1 MKDRILNILML
12 AAVAAALILTFLKGA
27 PDTAVGL
34 PMASVAQP
42 AATISPHPAEIYRAR
57 RKETRAMEQSL
68 LTTLIDSEQTAPE
81 TKTMAEQQ
89 LITITSNDEIE
100 LAVEGALAANG
111 YTDALCVS
119 RDGSMTVFLPT
130 EITAE
135 EAAYFLE
142 MAQDASGLPPEN
154 IRLTGY

>member
-1 MKDRILNILML
+1 MKDRILNVLML
-12 AAVAAALILTFLKGA
+12 AAVAAALILTFLKGP
-27 PDTAVGL
+27 PDTEAGL

-42 AATISPHPAEIYRAR
+42 AAIAPHPAEVYRAR
-57 RKETRAMEQSL
+57 RKETRSMEQSL
-68 LTTLIDSEQTAPE
+68 LTTLIDSEHTAPE

-89 LITITSNDEIE
+89 LIEITSNDEIE

>member
-1 MKDRILNILML
+1 MKDRILKVLML

-27 PDTAVGL
+27 PVTAVGL

-42 AATISPHPAEIYRAR
+42 TATISPHPAEIYRAR

-81 TKTMAEQQ
+81 TKAMAEQQ
-89 LITITSNDEIE
+89 LIEITSNDEIE

>member
-27 PDTAVGL
+27 PVTAVGL

-42 AATISPHPAEIYRAR
+42 TATISPHPAEVYRAR

-81 TKTMAEQQ
+81 TKAMAEQQ
-89 LITITSNDEIE
+89 LIEITSNDEIE
-100 LAVEGALAANG
+100 LAVEGALSANG

>member
-1 MKDRILNILML
+1 MKDRILNVLML
-12 AAVAAALILTFLKGA
+12 AAVAAALILTFLKGP
-27 PDTAVGL
+27 PDTEAGL
-34 PMASVAQP
+34 PMASAAQP
-42 AATISPHPAEIYRAR
+42 AAAAPHPAEVYRAR

-68 LTTLIDSEQTAPE
+68 LTTLIDSEHTAPE

-89 LITITSNDEIE
+89 LIGITSNDEIE

-119 RDGSMTVFLPT
+119 RDGSMTVFLPA
-130 EITAE
+130 EITADD
-135 EAAYFLE
+135 AAYFLE

>member
-1 MKDRILNILML
+1 MKDRILNVLML

-42 AATISPHPAEIYRAR
+42 AATISPHPAEVYRAR

-68 LTTLIDSEQTAPE
+68 LTTLIDSEQTVPE
-81 TKTMAEQQ
+81 TKAMAEQQ
-89 LITITSNDEIE
+89 LIAITTNEEIE

-119 RDGSMTVFLPT
+119 RDGSMTVFLPA
-130 EITAE
+130 EITADD
-135 EAAYFLE
+135 AAYFLE

>member
-1 MKDRILNILML
+1 MKDRILNVLML

-27 PDTAVGL
+27 PDTATNL

-42 AATISPHPAEIYRAR
+42 ASTISPHPAEVYRAR

-68 LTTLIDSEQTAPE
+68 LTTLIDSEHTAPE
-81 TKTMAEQQ
+81 TKAMAEQQ
-89 LITITSNDEIE
+89 LIEITSNDETE
-100 LAVEGALAANG
+100 LAVEGALAAQG

-130 EITAE
+130 EIDAE
-135 EAAYFLE
+135 KAAYFLE
-142 MAQDASGLPPEN
+142 MAQDASGLAAEN

>member
-1 MKDRILNILML
+1 MKDRILNVLML
-12 AAVAAALILTFLKGA
+12 AAVAAALILTFLKGS
-27 PDTAVGL
+27 PDTEAGL

-42 AATISPHPAEIYRAR
+42 AVPIAPHPAEVYRAR
-57 RKETRAMEQSL
+57 RKDTRSMEQSL
-68 LTTLIDSEQTAPE
+68 LTTLINSEHTAPE
-81 TKTMAEQQ
+81 AKTMAEQQ

-100 LAVEGALAANG
+100 LAVEGALAAQG

-130 EITAE
+130 EITAD

>member
-1 MKDRILNILML
+1 MKDRILNVLML
-12 AAVAAALILTFLKGA
+12 AAMAAALILTFLKGP
-27 PDTAVGL
+27 PDTEAGL

-42 AATISPHPAEIYRAR
+42 AAIAPHPAEVYRAR
-57 RKETRAMEQSL
+57 RKETRSMEQSL
-68 LTTLIDSEQTAPE
+68 LTTLIDSEHTAPE
-81 TKTMAEQQ
+81 TKIMAEQQ
-89 LITITSNDEIE
+89 LIEITSNDEIE

>member
-27 PDTAVGL
+27 PVTAVGL

-42 AATISPHPAEIYRAR
+42 TATISPHPAEIYRAR

-81 TKTMAEQQ
+81 TKAMAEQQ
-89 LITITSNDEIE
+89 LIEITSNDEIE

>member
-12 AAVAAALILTFLKGA
+12 AAVAAALILTFLKGT
-27 PDTAVGL
+27 PNTESSL
-34 PMASVAQP
+34 PMASIVQP
-42 AATISPHPAEIYRAR
+42 AATAAPHPAEIYRAR

>member
-1 MKDRILNILML
+1 MKDRILNVLML
-12 AAVAAALILTFLKGA
+12 AAVAAALILTFLKGSS
-27 PDTAVGL
+27 DTEAGL

-42 AATISPHPAEIYRAR
+42 AVPIAPHPAEVYRAR
-57 RKETRAMEQSL
+57 RKETRSMEQSL
-68 LTTLIDSEQTAPE
+68 LTTLIDSEHTAPE

-89 LITITSNDEIE
+89 LIGIPSNDEIE

-119 RDGSMTVFLPT
+119 RDGSMTVFLPA
-130 EITAE
+130 EITADD
-135 EAAYFLE
+135 AAYFLE
-142 MAQDASGLPPEN
+142 MAQDASGLTPEN

>member
-1 MKDRILNILML
+1 MKDRVLNVLML

-27 PDTAVGL
+27 PNAESGL
-34 PMASVAQP
+34 PMASVTQQT
-42 AATISPHPAEIYRAR
+42 AAIAPHPAEVYRAR

-68 LTTLIDSEQTAPE
+68 LTSLIESEHTASE
-81 TKTMAEQQ
+81 TKAMAENQ
-89 LITITSNDEIE
+89 LIEIAANDEIE

-111 YTDALCVS
+111 YTDALCVA

-130 EITAE
+130 EIDAE
-135 EAAYFLE
+135 KAAYFLE
-142 MAQDASGLPPEN
+142 IAQDASGLPPEN

>member
-1 MKDRILNILML
+1 MKDRVLNILML
-12 AAVAAALILTFLKGA
+12 AAVAAALILTFLKGS
-27 PDTAVGL
+27 PDTEAGL

-42 AATISPHPAEIYRAR
+42 AVPIAPHPAEVYRAR
-57 RKETRAMEQSL
+57 RKETRSMEQSL
-68 LTTLIDSEQTAPE
+68 LTTLIDSEHTAPE

-89 LITITSNDEIE
+89 LIGITSNDEIE

>member
-1 MKDRILNILML
+1 MKDRILNVLML
-12 AAVAAALILTFLKGA
+12 AAVAAALILTFLKGP
-27 PDTAVGL
+27 PDTEAGL
-34 PMASVAQP
+34 PMASAAQP
-42 AATISPHPAEIYRAR
+42 AAAAPHPAEVYRTR
-57 RKETRAMEQSL
+57 RKETRSMEQSL
-68 LTTLIDSEQTAPE
+68 LTTLIDSEHTAPE
-81 TKTMAEQQ
+81 TKIMAEQQ
-89 LITITSNDEIE
+89 LIEITSNDEIE

-142 MAQDASGLPPEN
+142 MAQDASGLAAEN

>member
-1 MKDRILNILML
+1 MKDRILNVLML
-12 AAVAAALILTFLKGA
+12 AAVAAALILTFLKGP
-27 PDTAVGL
+27 PDTEAGL

-42 AATISPHPAEIYRAR
+42 AAIAPHPAEVYRAR

-68 LTTLIDSEQTAPE
+68 LTTLIDSEQTVPE
-81 TKTMAEQQ
+81 TKAMAEQQ
-89 LITITSNDEIE
+89 LIAITTNEEIE

-130 EITAE
+130 EIDAE
-135 EAAYFLE
+135 KAAYFLE
-142 MAQDASGLPPEN
+142 IAQDASGLAAEN

>member
-1 MKDRILNILML
+1 MKDRILNVLML
-12 AAVAAALILTFLKGA
+12 AAVAAALILTFLKGP
-27 PDTAVGL
+27 PDTEAGL

-42 AATISPHPAEIYRAR
+42 AAIAPHPAEVYRAR

-68 LTTLIDSEQTAPE
+68 LTTLINSEHTAPE

-89 LITITSNDEIE
+89 LIGITSNDEIE
-100 LAVEGALAANG
+100 LAVEGALAAQG

>member
-1 MKDRILNILML
+1 MKDRILNVLML

-119 RDGSMTVFLPT
+119 RDGSMTVFLPA
-130 EITAE
+130 EITADD
-135 EAAYFLE
+135 AAYFLE

>member
-119 RDGSMTVFLPT
+119 RDGSMTVFLPA
-130 EITAE
+130 EITADD
-135 EAAYFLE
+135 AAYFLE

>member
-1 MKDRILNILML
+1 MKDRILNVLML
-12 AAVAAALILTFLKGA
+12 AAVAAALILTFLKGP
-27 PDTAVGL
+27 PDTEAGL

-42 AATISPHPAEIYRAR
+42 AAIAPHPAEVYRAR

-68 LTTLIDSEQTAPE
+68 LTTLIDSEQTVPE
-81 TKTMAEQQ
+81 TKAMAEQQ
-89 LITITSNDEIE
+89 LIAITTNEEIE
-100 LAVEGALAANG
+100 LAVAGALAANG

-119 RDGSMTVFLPT
+119 RDGSMTVFLPA
-130 EITAE
+130 EITADD
-135 EAAYFLE
+135 AAYFLE

>member
-27 PDTAVGL
+27 PVTAVGL

-42 AATISPHPAEIYRAR
+42 TATISPHPAEIYRAR

-89 LITITSNDEIE
+89 LIEITSNDEIE

-135 EAAYFLE
+135 EAAYFME
-142 MAQDASGLPPEN
+142 MAQDAFGLPPEN

>member
-1 MKDRILNILML
+1 MKDRILNVLML

-27 PDTAVGL
+27 PVTAVGL

-42 AATISPHPAEIYRAR
+42 TATISPHPAEIYRAR

-89 LITITSNDEIE
+89 LIEITSNDEIE

-119 RDGSMTVFLPT
+119 RDGSMTVFLPA
-130 EITAE
+130 EITADD
-135 EAAYFLE
+135 AAYFLE

>member
-1 MKDRILNILML
+1 MKDRILNVLML
-12 AAVAAALILTFLKGA
+12 AAVAAALILTFLKGP
-27 PDTAVGL
+27 PDTEAGL
-34 PMASVAQP
+34 PMASAAQP
-42 AATISPHPAEIYRAR
+42 AAAAPHPAEVYRAR

-68 LTTLIDSEQTAPE
+68 LTTLIDSEHTAPE

-89 LITITSNDEIE
+89 LIEITSNDEIE

-130 EITAE
+130 EITADD
-135 EAAYFLE
+135 AAYFLE
-142 MAQDASGLPPEN
+142 MAQDASGLTPEN

>member
-1 MKDRILNILML
+1 MKDRILNVLML
-12 AAVAAALILTFLKGA
+12 AAVAAALILTFLKGP
-27 PDTAVGL
+27 PDTEAGL

-42 AATISPHPAEIYRAR
+42 AAIAPHPAEVYRAR

-68 LTTLIDSEQTAPE
+68 LTTLIDSEQTVPE
-81 TKTMAEQQ
+81 TKAMAEQQ
-89 LITITSNDEIE
+89 LIAITTNEEIE

-119 RDGSMTVFLPT
+119 RDGSMTVFLPA
-130 EITAE
+130 EITADD
-135 EAAYFLE
+135 AAYFLE

>member
-1 MKDRILNILML
+1 MKDRILNVLML
-12 AAVAAALILTFLKGA
+12 AAVAAALIWTFLKGP
-27 PDTAVGL
+27 PDTEAGL

-42 AATISPHPAEIYRAR
+42 AVTIAPHPAEVYRAR

-68 LTTLIDSEQTAPE
+68 LTTLIDSEHTAPE
-81 TKTMAEQQ
+81 AKTMAEQQ

-130 EITAE
+130 EITADD
-135 EAAYFLE
+135 AAYFLE
-142 MAQDASGLPPEN
+142 MAQDASGLTPEN

>member
-1 MKDRILNILML
+1 MKDRILNVLML

-119 RDGSMTVFLPT
+119 RDGSRTVFLPT

>member
-1 MKDRILNILML
+1 MPAIAERTHRKVNPVDDPS
-12 AAVAAALILTFLKGA
+12 FL
-27 PDTAVGL
+27 
-34 PMASVAQP
+34 Q
-42 AATISPHPAEIYRAR
+42 
-57 RKETRAMEQSL
+57 
-68 LTTLIDSEQTAPE
+68 
-81 TKTMAEQQ
+81 QQ
-89 LITITSNDEIE
+89 LIEITSNDEIE

>member
-1 MKDRILNILML
+1 MKDRILNVLML
-12 AAVAAALILTFLKGA
+12 AAVAAALILTFLKGP
-27 PDTAVGL
+27 PDTEAGL

-42 AATISPHPAEIYRAR
+42 AAIAPHPAEVYRAR

-68 LTTLIDSEQTAPE
+68 LTTLIDSEQTVPE
-81 TKTMAEQQ
+81 TKAMAEQQ
-89 LITITSNDEIE
+89 LIAITTNEEIE

>member
-1 MKDRILNILML
+1 MKDRILNVLML
-12 AAVAAALILTFLKGA
+12 AAVAAALILTFLKGP
-27 PDTAVGL
+27 PDTEAGL

-42 AATISPHPAEIYRAR
+42 AAIAPHPAEVYRAR

-68 LTTLIDSEQTAPE
+68 LTTLIDSEQTVPE
-81 TKTMAEQQ
+81 TKAMAEQQ
-89 LITITSNDEIE
+89 LIAITTNEEIE

-119 RDGSMTVFLPT
+119 RDGSMTVFLPA
-130 EITAE
+130 EITAD

>member
-1 MKDRILNILML
+1 MKDRILNVLML
-12 AAVAAALILTFLKGA
+12 AAVAAALILTFLKGP
-27 PDTAVGL
+27 PDTEAGL

-42 AATISPHPAEIYRAR
+42 VAIAPHPAEVYRAR

-68 LTTLIDSEQTAPE
+68 LTTLIDSEQTVPE
-81 TKTMAEQQ
+81 TKAMAEQQ
-89 LITITSNDEIE
+89 LIAITTNEEIE

-119 RDGSMTVFLPT
+119 RDGSMTVFLPA
-130 EITAE
+130 EITADD
-135 EAAYFLE
+135 AAYFLE
-142 MAQDASGLPPEN
+142 MAQDASGLTPEN

>member
-1 MKDRILNILML
+1 MKDRILNVLML
-12 AAVAAALILTFLKGA
+12 AAVAAALILTFLKGP
-27 PDTAVGL
+27 PDTEAGL

-42 AATISPHPAEIYRAR
+42 AAIAPHPAEVYRAR

-68 LTTLIDSEQTAPE
+68 LTTLIDSEQTVPE
-81 TKTMAEQQ
+81 TKAMAEQQ
-89 LITITSNDEIE
+89 LIAITTNEEI
-100 LAVEGALAANG
+100 

>member
-1 MKDRILNILML
+1 MKDRILNVLML
-12 AAVAAALILTFLKGA
+12 AAVAAALILTFLKGP
-27 PDTAVGL
+27 PDTEAGL
-34 PMASVAQP
+34 PMASAAQP
-42 AATISPHPAEIYRAR
+42 AAAAPHPAEVYRAR

-68 LTTLIDSEQTAPE
+68 LTTLIDSEHTAPE

-89 LITITSNDEIE
+89 LIGITSNDEIE

-142 MAQDASGLPPEN
+142 MTQDASGLPPEN